1 MKRKC
6 LNCSHCFV
14 DGDGDPVSCDY
25 GLPDGAMRIGDIH
38 TSNIPAQKKSSTG
51 GR

>member
-25 GLPDGAMRIGDIH
+25 GLPDGAMRIGDICPKYH
-38 TSNIPAQKKSSTG
+38 KKI
-51 GR
+51 RNFRE